1 MNARFRLPLILTM
14 VFAVLCLLAFA
25 GGMVASFPLWFRY
38 RSAGLT
44 AARNG
49 AVVAAGLAALGIF
62 AAAALIAVAAA
73 LRPAASRW
81 RKLLLVLPA
90 YLLGFTLVGVLLLIA
105 QVGTIGGFTV
115 IWLGAGGMLSIL
127 AMFVAI
133 FRLPLS
139 AQAARRVLA
148 ALGATAVLSAI
159 AWLALAAALVLVLT
173 GQPSA
178 AGGQGGGQNTQ
189 NQQAQGGPP
198 EFEGGPGARNAS
210 PLPLVAGVV
219 LMGIFGVAEWAT
231 LRRARAAAA
240 ATPDT
245 AAPAPADT
253 RREAGQAIFSSV
265 AITIVGLALAQLVPV
280 NRSNPPAQAAIR
292 WDSQG
297 TQQLAR
303 RACMDCHSN
312 ESVWPWYGYIA
323 PGSWLLSN
331 HISEGRS
338 HLNLSELNRLQGF
351 RATRM
356 AEEIGQQIRNGAM
369 PPSDYLIMHPDARLS
384 DQEKAQL
391 TQGLQQSLANSLP

>member
-105 QVGTIGGFTV
+105 QIGTIGGFTV

-139 AQAARRVLA
+139 ARAARRVLA
-148 ALGATAVLSAI
+148 
-159 AWLALAAALVLVLT
+159 
-173 GQPSA
+173 
-178 AGGQGGGQNTQ
+178 
-189 NQQAQGGPP
+189 
-198 EFEGGPGARNAS
+198 
-210 PLPLVAGVV
+210 
-219 LMGIFGVAEWAT
+219 
-231 LRRARAAAA
+231 
-240 ATPDT
+240 
-245 AAPAPADT
+245 
-253 RREAGQAIFSSV
+253 
-265 AITIVGLALAQLVPV
+265 
-280 NRSNPPAQAAIR
+280 
-292 WDSQG
+292 
-297 TQQLAR
+297 
-303 RACMDCHSN
+303 
-312 ESVWPWYGYIA
+312 
-323 PGSWLLSN
+323 
-331 HISEGRS
+331 
-338 HLNLSELNRLQGF
+338 
-351 RATRM
+351 
-356 AEEIGQQIRNGAM
+356 
-369 PPSDYLIMHPDARLS
+369 
-384 DQEKAQL
+384 
-391 TQGLQQSLANSLP
+391 